1 MLASLELRSSTR
13 NNLWYKTNDAIGIPK
28 VGVGKTL
35 HKSAL
40 PRPHHHLSS
49 PKIDR
54 STEGSKP
61 LMVSNN
67 MHTVKMTQL
76 NSILLAVTRP
86 QLTVFCKY
94 ARAEEEDTEYVDV
107 CVRIRCESSPTSTVC
122 ACLANDN
129 AVVLPA
135 LPSGPKGS
143 KPTFFYTT
151 NLSLL
156 LLLMRPS
163 SIMIDEEKSPAKMV
177 GSKGWQSN

>member
-1 MLASLELRSSTR
+1 M
-13 NNLWYKTNDAIGIPK
+13 
-28 VGVGKTL
+28 GVGKTL

-76 NSILLAVTRP
+76 NSASCYKAAVNCLL
-86 QLTVFCKY
+86 QICE
-94 ARAEEEDTEYVDV
+94 RAEEEDTEYVDV

>member
-1 MLASLELRSSTR
+1 M
-13 NNLWYKTNDAIGIPK
+13 
-28 VGVGKTL
+28 GVGKTL

-76 NSILLAVTRP
+76 NSASCYKAAVNCLL
-86 QLTVFCKY
+86 QICE
-94 ARAEEEDTEYVDV
+94 RAEEEDTEYVDV

-122 ACLANDN
+122 ACLAHDN

-143 KPTFFYTT
+143 KPTFFLYYE
-151 NLSLL
+151 SISSSPADAPLL
-156 LLLMRPS
+156 NYDRRGKKPSKDGRIEGMAEQLMRWIALVMLYNIMQHS
-163 SIMIDEEKSPAKMV
+163 S
-177 GSKGWQSN
+177 QL